1 MGYRAGNAPVASGSA
16 LYQTIG
22 NTPMATK
29 PKKQK
34 TVAKLR
40 EEAAVLLQKLV
51 RMKAA
56 DVDGIAQC
64 VTCGK
69 KQHFKEMDGGHF
81 ISRKWTATK
90 LVEENVHP
98 QCKGCNK
105 YASGKYDDYALYM
118 VDTYGI
124 EMVRELNDKKREL
137 CKQNRIELEEIKLEL
152 RARIREQEIRLN
164 LR

>member
-1 MGYRAGNAPVASGSA
+1 MPTS
-16 LYQTIG
+16 
-22 NTPMATK
+22 TK
-29 PKKQK
+29 PKKLK

-56 DVDGIAQC
+56 DENGLAEC

-69 KQHFKEMDGGHF
+69 RQHYKEMDGGHF

-98 QCKGCNK
+98 QCKGCNQ
-105 YASGKYDDYALYM
+105 YASGRHDDYSLYM

-137 CKQNRIELEEIKLEL
+137 CKQNRIELEDIKVEL
-152 RARIREQEIRLN
+152 KVRIAEQAVRLGEK
-164 LR
+164 

>member
-1 MGYRAGNAPVASGSA
+1 MPTS
-16 LYQTIG
+16 
-22 NTPMATK
+22 TK

-56 DVDGIAQC
+56 DENGLASC

-69 KQHFKEMDGGHF
+69 RQHYKEMDGGHF

-90 LVEENVHP
+90 LVEENIHP
-98 QCKGCNK
+98 QCKGCNQ
-105 YASGKYDDYALYM
+105 YASGRHDDYSLYM

-137 CKQNRIELEEIKLEL
+137 CKQNRIELEDIKVEL
-152 RARIREQEIRLN
+152 KLRIAEQAVRLGEK
-164 LR
+164 

>member
-1 MGYRAGNAPVASGSA
+1 MPTS
-16 LYQTIG
+16 
-22 NTPMATK
+22 TK
-29 PKKQK
+29 QKKQK

-56 DVDGIAQC
+56 DENGLATC

-69 KQHFKEMDGGHF
+69 RQHYKDMDGGHF
-81 ISRKWTATK
+81 VSRKWTATK

-98 QCKGCNK
+98 QCKGCNR

-137 CKQNRIELEEIKLEL
+137 CKQNRIELEDMKIELKL
-152 RARIREQEIRLN
+152 RIAEQAVRLGEK
-164 LR
+164 

>member
-1 MGYRAGNAPVASGSA
+1 MPTS
-16 LYQTIG
+16 
-22 NTPMATK
+22 TK

-56 DVDGIAQC
+56 DENGLASC

-69 KQHFKEMDGGHF
+69 RQHYKEMDGGHF

-90 LVEENVHP
+90 LVEENIHP
-98 QCKGCNK
+98 QCKGCNQ
-105 YASGKYDDYALYM
+105 YASGRHDDYSLYM

-124 EMVRELNDKKREL
+124 EMVRELSDKKREL
-137 CKQNRIELEEIKLEL
+137 CKQNRIELEDIKVEL
-152 RARIREQEIRLN
+152 KLRIAEQAVRLGEK
-164 LR
+164 

>member
-1 MGYRAGNAPVASGSA
+1 MSTS
-16 LYQTIG
+16 
-22 NTPMATK
+22 TK

-56 DVDGIAQC
+56 DENGLASC

-69 KQHFKEMDGGHF
+69 RQHYKEMDGGHF

-90 LVEENVHP
+90 LVEENIHP
-98 QCKGCNK
+98 QCKGCNQ
-105 YASGKYDDYALYM
+105 YASGRHDDYSLYM

-137 CKQNRIELEEIKLEL
+137 CKQNRIELEDIKVEL
-152 RARIREQEIRLN
+152 KVRISEQAVRLGEK
-164 LR
+164 

>member
-1 MGYRAGNAPVASGSA
+1 MPTS
-16 LYQTIG
+16 
-22 NTPMATK
+22 TK
-29 PKKQK
+29 PKKLK

-56 DVDGIAQC
+56 DENGLAEC

-69 KQHFKEMDGGHF
+69 RQHYKEMDGGHF

-98 QCKGCNK
+98 QCKGCNQ

-137 CKQNRIELEEIKLEL
+137 CKQNRIELEDIKVEL
-152 RARIREQEIRLN
+152 KIRIAEQAVRLGEK
-164 LR
+164 

>member
-1 MGYRAGNAPVASGSA
+1 MPTS
-16 LYQTIG
+16 
-22 NTPMATK
+22 TK

-56 DVDGIAQC
+56 DENGLASC

-69 KQHFKEMDGGHF
+69 RQHYKEMDGGHF

-90 LVEENVHP
+90 LVEENIHP
-98 QCKGCNK
+98 QCKGCNQ

-137 CKQNRIELEEIKLEL
+137 CKQNRIELEDIKVEL
-152 RARIREQEIRLN
+152 KLRIAEQAIRLGEK
-164 LR
+164 

>member
-1 MGYRAGNAPVASGSA
+1 MPTS
-16 LYQTIG
+16 
-22 NTPMATK
+22 TK

-56 DVDGIAQC
+56 DEHGLASC

-69 KQHFKEMDGGHF
+69 RQHYKEMDGGHF

-90 LVEENVHP
+90 LIEENIHP
-98 QCKGCNK
+98 QCKGCNQ
-105 YASGKYDDYALYM
+105 YASGRHDDYSLYM

-137 CKQNRIELEEIKLEL
+137 CKQNRIELEDIKVEL
-152 RARIREQEIRLN
+152 KLRIAEQAVRLGEK
-164 LR
+164 

>member
-1 MGYRAGNAPVASGSA
+1 
-16 LYQTIG
+16 
-22 NTPMATK
+22 MATK

-69 KQHFKEMDGGHF
+69 KQHLKDMDGGHF

-98 QCKGCNK
+98 QCKGCNQ
-105 YASGKYDDYALYM
+105 YASGRHDDYSLYM

-137 CKQNRIELEEIKLEL
+137 CKQNRIELEEIKVEL
-152 RARIREQEIRLN
+152 RARIKEQEIRLN

>member
-1 MGYRAGNAPVASGSA
+1 MPTS
-16 LYQTIG
+16 
-22 NTPMATK
+22 TK

-40 EEAAVLLQKLV
+40 EEAAILLQKLV

-56 DVDGIAQC
+56 DENGLASC

-69 KQHFKEMDGGHF
+69 RQHYKEMDGGHF

-90 LVEENVHP
+90 LVEENIHP
-98 QCKGCNK
+98 QCKGCNR
-105 YASGKYDDYALYM
+105 YGSGRHDDYSLYM

-137 CKQNRIELEEIKLEL
+137 CKQNRIELEDIKVEL
-152 RARIREQEIRLN
+152 KLRIAEQAVRLGEK
-164 LR
+164 

>member
-1 MGYRAGNAPVASGSA
+1 MPTS
-16 LYQTIG
+16 
-22 NTPMATK
+22 TK

-56 DVDGIAQC
+56 DENGLASC

-69 KQHFKEMDGGHF
+69 RQHYKEMDGGHF

-90 LVEENVHP
+90 LVEENIHP
-98 QCKGCNK
+98 QCKGCNQ
-105 YASGKYDDYALYM
+105 YASGRHDDYSLFM

-137 CKQNRIELEEIKLEL
+137 CKQNRIELEDIKVEL
-152 RARIREQEIRLN
+152 KLRIAEQAVRLGEK
-164 LR
+164 

>member
-69 KQHFKEMDGGHF
+69 KQHFKDMDGGHF
-81 ISRKWTATK
+81 ISRKYTATK
-90 LVEENVHP
+90 LIEENVHP
-98 QCKGCNK
+98 QCKGCNQF
-105 YASGKYDDYALYM
+105 ASGRHDDYSLYM

-137 CKQNRIELEEIKLEL
+137 CKQNRIELEEIKVEL
-152 RARIREQEIRLN
+152 RARIKEQEIRLN

>member
-1 MGYRAGNAPVASGSA
+1 MKSDGQAMTSTTKPK
-16 LYQTIG
+16 
-22 NTPMATK
+22 PK

-34 TVAKLR
+34 SVAKLR

-56 DVDGIAQC
+56 DENGFATC

-69 KQHFKEMDGGHF
+69 RQHYTEMDGGHF
-81 ISRKWTATK
+81 ISRGWKATK

-98 QCKGCNK
+98 QCKGCNQ
-105 YASGKYDDYALYM
+105 YASGKHDDYALYM

-152 RARIREQEIRLN
+152 RARIKEQEIRLN

>member
-1 MGYRAGNAPVASGSA
+1 MPTS
-16 LYQTIG
+16 
-22 NTPMATK
+22 TK

-56 DVDGIAQC
+56 DENGLATC

-69 KQHFKEMDGGHF
+69 RQHYKDMDGGHF

-98 QCKGCNK
+98 QCKGCNQ
-105 YASGKYDDYALYM
+105 YASGRHDDYSLFM

-137 CKQNRIELEEIKLEL
+137 CKQNRIELEDIKIEL
-152 RARIREQEIRLN
+152 KLRIAEQAVRLGEK
-164 LR
+164 

>member
-1 MGYRAGNAPVASGSA
+1 MPTS
-16 LYQTIG
+16 
-22 NTPMATK
+22 TK
-29 PKKQK
+29 QKKQK

-56 DVDGIAQC
+56 DENGLATC

-69 KQHFKEMDGGHF
+69 RQHYKEMDGGHF

-98 QCKGCNK
+98 QCKGCNQ

-137 CKQNRIELEEIKLEL
+137 CKQNRIELEDIKIEL
-152 RARIREQEIRLN
+152 KLRIAEQAVRLGEK
-164 LR
+164 

>member
-1 MGYRAGNAPVASGSA
+1 MPTS
-16 LYQTIG
+16 
-22 NTPMATK
+22 TK

-56 DVDGIAQC
+56 DENGLASC

-69 KQHFKEMDGGHF
+69 RQHYKEMDGGHF

-90 LVEENVHP
+90 LAEENIHP
-98 QCKGCNK
+98 QCKGCNQ
-105 YASGKYDDYALYM
+105 YASGRHDDYSLYM

-137 CKQNRIELEEIKLEL
+137 CKQNRIELEDIKVEL
-152 RARIREQEIRLN
+152 KVRIAEQAVRLGEK
-164 LR
+164 

>member
-1 MGYRAGNAPVASGSA
+1 
-16 LYQTIG
+16 
-22 NTPMATK
+22 MATSKK

-56 DVDGIAQC
+56 DENGLALC

-69 KQHFKEMDGGHF
+69 RQHYKEMDGGHF

-90 LVEENVHP
+90 LIEENVHP
-98 QCKGCNK
+98 QCKGCNQ
-105 YASGKYDDYALYM
+105 YASGKHDDYALFM

-137 CKQNRIELEEIKLEL
+137 CKQNRIELEEMKTEL
-152 RARIREQEIRLN
+152 RLRIAEQALRLGEK
-164 LR
+164 

>member
-1 MGYRAGNAPVASGSA
+1 MPTS
-16 LYQTIG
+16 
-22 NTPMATK
+22 TK

-56 DVDGIAQC
+56 DESGLASC

-69 KQHFKEMDGGHF
+69 RQHYKEMDGGHF

-90 LVEENVHP
+90 LVEENIHP
-98 QCKGCNK
+98 QCKGCNQ
-105 YASGKYDDYALYM
+105 YASGRHDDYSLYM

-137 CKQNRIELEEIKLEL
+137 CKQNRIELEDIKVEL
-152 RARIREQEIRLN
+152 KLRIAEQAVRLGEK
-164 LR
+164 

>member
-1 MGYRAGNAPVASGSA
+1 MPTS
-16 LYQTIG
+16 
-22 NTPMATK
+22 TK

-56 DVDGIAQC
+56 DENGLASC

-69 KQHFKEMDGGHF
+69 RQHYKEMDGGHF

-90 LVEENVHP
+90 LVEENIHP
-98 QCKGCNK
+98 QCKGCNQ
-105 YASGKYDDYALYM
+105 YASGRHDDYSLYM

-124 EMVRELNDKKREL
+124 EMVRALNDKKREL
-137 CKQNRIELEEIKLEL
+137 CKQNRIELEDIKVEL
-152 RARIREQEIRLN
+152 KLRIAEQAVRLGEK
-164 LR
+164 

>member
-1 MGYRAGNAPVASGSA
+1 MKSNGQAMTSTTKPK
-16 LYQTIG
+16 
-22 NTPMATK
+22 PK

-34 TVAKLR
+34 SVAKLR

-56 DVDGIAQC
+56 DENGFATC
-64 VTCGK
+64 VTCGQR
-69 KQHFKEMDGGHF
+69 QHYKEMDGGHF
-81 ISRKWTATK
+81 ISRTWKATK
-90 LVEENVHP
+90 LIEENVHP

>member
-1 MGYRAGNAPVASGSA
+1 MPTS
-16 LYQTIG
+16 
-22 NTPMATK
+22 TK
-29 PKKQK
+29 PKKLK

-56 DVDGIAQC
+56 DENGLASC

-69 KQHFKEMDGGHF
+69 RQHYKEMDGGHF

-90 LVEENVHP
+90 LVEENIHP
-98 QCKGCNK
+98 QCKGCNQ
-105 YASGKYDDYALYM
+105 YASGRHDDYSLYM

-137 CKQNRIELEEIKLEL
+137 CKQNRIELEDIKVEL
-152 RARIREQEIRLN
+152 KVRIAEQAVRLGEK
-164 LR
+164 

>member
-1 MGYRAGNAPVASGSA
+1 MPTS
-16 LYQTIG
+16 
-22 NTPMATK
+22 TK

-56 DVDGIAQC
+56 DDNGLASC

-69 KQHFKEMDGGHF
+69 RQHYKEMDGGHF

-90 LVEENVHP
+90 LVEENIHP
-98 QCKGCNK
+98 QCKGCNQ
-105 YASGKYDDYALYM
+105 YASGRHDDYSLYM

-137 CKQNRIELEEIKLEL
+137 CKQNRIELEDIKVEL
-152 RARIREQEIRLN
+152 KLRIAEQAVRLGEK
-164 LR
+164 

>member
-1 MGYRAGNAPVASGSA
+1 MPTS
-16 LYQTIG
+16 
-22 NTPMATK
+22 TK

-56 DVDGIAQC
+56 DENGLAEC

-69 KQHFKEMDGGHF
+69 RQHYKEMDGGHF

-98 QCKGCNK
+98 QCKGCNQ

-137 CKQNRIELEEIKLEL
+137 CKQNRIELEDIKVEL
-152 RARIREQEIRLN
+152 KIRIAEQAVRLGEK
-164 LR
+164 

>member
-1 MGYRAGNAPVASGSA
+1 
-16 LYQTIG
+16 
-22 NTPMATK
+22 MATSTK
-29 PKKQK
+29 QKKQK

-56 DVDGIAQC
+56 DENGLATC

-69 KQHFKEMDGGHF
+69 RQHYKDMDGGHF

-98 QCKGCNK
+98 QCKGCNQ

-137 CKQNRIELEEIKLEL
+137 CKQNRIELEDMKIELKL
-152 RARIREQEIRLN
+152 RIAEQAVRLGEK
-164 LR
+164 

>member
-1 MGYRAGNAPVASGSA
+1 MPTS
-16 LYQTIG
+16 
-22 NTPMATK
+22 TK

-34 TVAKLR
+34 TVAKLK

-56 DVDGIAQC
+56 DENGLASC

-69 KQHFKEMDGGHF
+69 RQHYKEMDGGNF

-90 LVEENVHP
+90 LVEENIHP
-98 QCKGCNK
+98 QCKGCNQ
-105 YASGKYDDYALYM
+105 YASGRHDDYSLYM

-137 CKQNRIELEEIKLEL
+137 CKQNRIELEDIKVEL
-152 RARIREQEIRLN
+152 KVRIAEQAVRLGEK
-164 LR
+164 

>member
-1 MGYRAGNAPVASGSA
+1 MPTS
-16 LYQTIG
+16 
-22 NTPMATK
+22 TK

-40 EEAAVLLQKLV
+40 EEAAVLLQKLG

-56 DVDGIAQC
+56 DEHGLASC

-69 KQHFKEMDGGHF
+69 RQHYKEMDGGHF

-90 LVEENVHP
+90 LVEENIHP
-98 QCKGCNK
+98 QCKGCNQ
-105 YASGKYDDYALYM
+105 YASGRHDDYSLYM

-137 CKQNRIELEEIKLEL
+137 CKQNRIELEDIKVEL
-152 RARIREQEIRLN
+152 KLRIAEQAVRLGEK
-164 LR
+164 

>member
-1 MGYRAGNAPVASGSA
+1 MPTS
-16 LYQTIG
+16 
-22 NTPMATK
+22 TK

-56 DVDGIAQC
+56 DENGLATC

-69 KQHFKEMDGGHF
+69 RQHYKDMDGGHF

-98 QCKGCNK
+98 QCKGCNQ
-105 YASGKYDDYALYM
+105 YASGRHDDYSLYM

-137 CKQNRIELEEIKLEL
+137 CKQNRIELEDIKIEL
-152 RARIREQEIRLN
+152 KLRIAEQAVRLGEK
-164 LR
+164 

>member
-1 MGYRAGNAPVASGSA
+1 
-16 LYQTIG
+16 
-22 NTPMATK
+22 
-29 PKKQK
+29 
-34 TVAKLR
+34 
-40 EEAAVLLQKLV
+40 
-51 RMKAA
+51 MKAA

-81 ISRKWTATK
+81 ISRKYTATK
-90 LVEENVHP
+90 LIEENVHP
-98 QCKGCNK
+98 QCKGCNQ
-105 YASGKYDDYALYM
+105 YASGRHDDYSLYM

-137 CKQNRIELEEIKLEL
+137 CKQNRIELEEIKVEL
-152 RARIREQEIRLN
+152 RARIKEQEIRLN

>member
-1 MGYRAGNAPVASGSA
+1 MPIS
-16 LYQTIG
+16 
-22 NTPMATK
+22 TK

-56 DVDGIAQC
+56 DENGLASC

-69 KQHFKEMDGGHF
+69 RQHYKEMDGGHF

-90 LVEENVHP
+90 LVEENIHP
-98 QCKGCNK
+98 QCKGCNQ
-105 YASGKYDDYALYM
+105 YASGRHDDYSLYM

-137 CKQNRIELEEIKLEL
+137 CKQNRIELEDIKVEL
-152 RARIREQEIRLN
+152 KVRISEQAIRLGEK
-164 LR
+164 

>member
-1 MGYRAGNAPVASGSA
+1 MPTS
-16 LYQTIG
+16 
-22 NTPMATK
+22 TK

-56 DVDGIAQC
+56 DENGLATC

-69 KQHFKEMDGGHF
+69 RQHYKEMDGGHF

-98 QCKGCNK
+98 QCKGCNQ

-137 CKQNRIELEEIKLEL
+137 CKQNRIELEDIKLEL
-152 RARIREQEIRLN
+152 KLRIAEQAVRLGEQ
-164 LR
+164 

>member
-1 MGYRAGNAPVASGSA
+1 MPTS
-16 LYQTIG
+16 
-22 NTPMATK
+22 TK

-56 DVDGIAQC
+56 DENGLASC

-69 KQHFKEMDGGHF
+69 RQHYKEMDGGHF

-90 LVEENVHP
+90 LVEENIHP
-98 QCKGCNK
+98 QCKGCNQ
-105 YASGKYDDYALYM
+105 YASGRHDDYSLYM

-137 CKQNRIELEEIKLEL
+137 CKQNRIELEDIKVEL
-152 RARIREQEIRLN
+152 KVRIAEQAVRLGEK
-164 LR
+164 

>member
-1 MGYRAGNAPVASGSA
+1 
-16 LYQTIG
+16 
-22 NTPMATK
+22 MAISTK
-29 PKKQK
+29 LKKLK

-56 DVDGIAQC
+56 DENGLAEC

-69 KQHFKEMDGGHF
+69 RQHYKEMDGGHF

-98 QCKGCNK
+98 QCKGTVGDRCDSDLSNGS
-105 YASGKYDDYALYM
+105 APRLCCAQ
-118 VDTYGI
+118 VDECCPI
-124 EMVRELNDKKREL
+124 VLNPPHFP
-137 CKQNRIELEEIKLEL
+137 
-152 RARIREQEIRLN
+152 
-164 LR
+164 